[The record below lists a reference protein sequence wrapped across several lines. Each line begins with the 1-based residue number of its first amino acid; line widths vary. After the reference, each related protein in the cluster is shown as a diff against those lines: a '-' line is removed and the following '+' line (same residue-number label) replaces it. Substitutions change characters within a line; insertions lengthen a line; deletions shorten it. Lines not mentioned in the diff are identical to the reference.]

1 MFSLMCGLKLW
12 FVNRASDKMAA
23 KKTKKSEF
31 KVHPDTGYD
40 LHIKKT
46 FTSDSETIYFGI
58 KNIKISLDIE
68 KWKSA

>member
-1 MFSLMCGLKLW
+1 MFSLLCDFKLW

-23 KKTKKSEF
+23 KKNKKSEI

-46 FTSDSETIYFGI
+46 FTSDSETIYFSI
-58 KNIKISLDIE
+58 KNIKITLDIE